1 MARSVKQ
8 SRSNVV
14 LQKLVTETSGFIQ
27 KAEAS
32 LGPEPLALTAL
43 EKRHAHERFQ
53 RLDLAAHRRLREE
66 QLRRGPRE
74 AQMPRRGFESPQQVE
89 GRQGPGGRTHL
100 VSPVVAA
107 ATAIAGHFAL
117 PEDL

>member
-1 MARSVKQ
+1 MVRGDARSKRTAGVRLGIPMARSVKQ

-43 EKRHAHERFQ
+43 EKRHAVKFRKGGEKVVQ
-53 RLDLAAHRRLREE
+53 TVGSLAAQHGMDSASLDSASM
-66 QLRRGPRE
+66 L
-74 AQMPRRGFESPQQVE
+74 
-89 GRQGPGGRTHL
+89 
-100 VSPVVAA
+100 
-107 ATAIAGHFAL
+107 
-117 PEDL
+117 